1 MLRFYAS
8 VRHIYGGRII
18 TIVGSGRTIVTT
30 AIGET
35 SDAIGEATKSDI
47 GLGPRARHQWPLI
60 YFISDLDPSG
70 LDLQRAGRK
79 PWDNFGALAADFRV
93 GWPSLAIR
101 SRAIVHAPPRK
112 PRALL
117 PWWILP

>member
-35 SDAIGEATKSDI
+35 SDAIGEATKSRI
-47 GLGPRARHQWPLI
+47 GLGPRAGHQWPVI
-60 YFISDLDPSG
+60 YFISDLDLSFLTSTPPASTCNG
-70 LDLQRAGRK
+70 LEGS
-79 PWDNFGALAADFRV
+79 PGTI
-93 GWPSLAIR
+93 S
-101 SRAIVHAPPRK
+101 
-112 PRALL
+112 ALL
-117 PWWILP
+117 LPTSVSAGPHSQSGQERSSMPPPA